1 MLLPCVNAR
10 ASTALRWST
19 GCLAE
24 QWGSVFDCRE
34 ASSLGCVVRHAQDAM
49 GDVIGFPFEGIVD
62 RADVNGWAG
71 LRRDCR
77 SRSATQGAGFKEGLS
92 VGVEQG

>member
-1 MLLPCVNAR
+1 
-10 ASTALRWST
+10 
-19 GCLAE
+19 
-24 QWGSVFDCRE
+24 
-34 ASSLGCVVRHAQDAM
+34 M

-71 LRRDCR
+71 LGRDCR